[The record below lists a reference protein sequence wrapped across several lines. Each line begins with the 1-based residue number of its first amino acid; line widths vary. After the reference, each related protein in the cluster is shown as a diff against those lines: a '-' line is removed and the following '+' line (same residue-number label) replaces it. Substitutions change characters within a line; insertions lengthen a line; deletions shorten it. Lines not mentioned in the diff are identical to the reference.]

1 MLTKGA
7 IGNLVNRYRAVL
19 TKCNLINTFGSLA
32 VASMLVLGGAGVA
45 MAKDLGEQVSE
56 ATGPATITLQEST
69 TEGSGLSTNNL
80 KGTSKDNQLI
90 IDLNGKTY
98 TQTKPS
104 VGSSGTQSQAAQL
117 RQDNYI
123 TMKNGTL
130 TANGSAEG
138 SNSKFLI
145 NNYSNLT
152 IENVILDGRNLKDT
166 PGVNYVLSNNYG
178 TTTITGGSIIAKD
191 HSFALDVCYSG
202 GAANGNT
209 YDSGLSVTVDGT
221 DITGRIEMTNA
232 KTDKKYADNA
242 KHELT
247 LKNLTMAKND
257 ASKNPSFK
265 NGGAIAIHDGATKAV
280 LTLENVT
287 FANNEATFG
296 GAIWNQ
302 GTVNITGGSFSG
314 NKATSAAGAIYN
326 DNKSTLT
333 LTDVT
338 FEKNSAGA
346 SGGGAINNAQRPDS
360 PNGNG
365 PAKLTINGG
374 SFTENSAVSM
384 GGAIRTEGEVT
395 IDGTIFTGN
404 TSGNGGAIWSGE
416 LGRVGIKNATFTGN
430 TAFSED
436 TKYTKQGGA
445 IVQGKGGSTTVE
457 DSTFTDNRAYGQGGA
472 IYNAGTLT
480 LMGTNTFS
488 GNMHQVGADNEAAN
502 DIYNDGTLIIN
513 GEAIFDGG
521 ISGTGTVTSEKGG
534 TIVVNDEAASFEGK
548 VEDGAKLTAKGS
560 GDLNDQTGGDIEAL
574 NKQLKGL
581 GLEATGMDEGLIS
594 GEVIVDGDKVIKK
607 VNTVLEDTLEQAT
620 AAPLAVNRILMNDV
634 RKRMGDLRD
643 TKEDSGVWMR
653 WDGGKLKGDEGLTN
667 NFNTIQIGADMLT
680 GIKNVRAGVA
690 GSFTHGDVDHNNG
703 DGEMEAY
710 TFAAY
715 GTWMADNGMFADV
728 IARVGFNNTELN
740 IKGGKADLDNEALSL
755 SAEYGWRFDLGQQ
768 FFVEPQAEL
777 TYTHV
782 TGADFTIKTASYDVD
797 SMDSLLGRAGLAAG
811 WKLPN
816 ERGNVYARAS
826 VVHEFL
832 GDAEITGTNKG
843 NSIPYEL
850 DGEDTWLEYGIG
862 ANVKLTDNTYV
873 WADVERTEG
882 ADIEEEW
889 RGTVGIRYSF

>member
-45 MAKDLGEQVSE
+45 SATEADASLWQFIRDTKEGTFTLKKDTQGTGFATYWEFESDSGTKKEEFKDRNLTIDLGGFEYDIYEPLVGSE
-56 ATGPATITLQEST
+56 GTQTN
-69 TEGSGLSTNNL
+69 GSQLL
-80 KGTSKDNQLI
+80 KDNTI
-90 IDLNGKTY
+90 VI
-98 TQTKPS
+98 
-104 VGSSGTQSQAAQL
+104 
-117 RQDNYI
+117 
-123 TMKNGTL
+123 KNGTL
-130 TANGSAEG
+130 TSKKA
-138 SNSKFLI
+138 KFLI
-145 NNYSNLT
+145 QNYSNLT
-152 IENVILDGRNLKDT
+152 LDSVTLDGRGLAEVSS
-166 PGVNYVLSNNYG
+166 GNYVLSNNCG
-178 TTTITGGSIIAKD
+178 DVFIKKSTIIADKGD
-191 HSFALDVCYSG
+191 YAFDAYLYSS
-202 GAANGNT
+202 
-209 YDSGLSVTVDGT
+209 YVDGVSVAVE
-221 DITGRIEMTNA
+221 DSVIEGRIEMAKDTNFTG
-232 KTDKKYADNA
+232 KDDA
-242 KHELT
+242 KHIV
-247 LKNLTMAKND
+247 
-257 ASKNPSFK
+257 SFK
-265 NGGAIAIHDGATKAV
+265 SSTISGCEGSAVTISHGTFTADGS
-280 LTLENVT
+280 T
-287 FANNEATFG
+287 FANNKATFG

-302 GTVNITGGSFSG
+302 GTANITGGLFSG
-314 NKATSAAGAIYN
+314 NKATYAGGAIYN

-346 SGGGAINNAQRPDS
+346 SGGGAINNAQRDDS
-360 PNGNG
+360 PNGDG

-374 SFTENSAVSM
+374 AFTENSAVSM

-395 IDGTIFTGN
+395 IDGTVFTGN
-404 TSGNGGAIWSGE
+404 TSGNGGAIWSGAR
-416 LGRVGIKNATFTGN
+416 GIVSIKNATFTGN
-430 TAFSED
+430 TACSEKAD
-436 TKYTKQGGA
+436 LTKQGGA

-457 DSTFTDNRAYGQGGA
+457 DSTFTDNKAYGQGGA

-488 GNMHQVGADNEAAN
+488 GNMHQVGTDNEAAN
-502 DIYNDGTLIIN
+502 DIHNDGTLIIN

-534 TIVVNDEAASFEGK
+534 TIVVNDEAASFEGT
-548 VEDGAKLTAKGS
+548 VAEDAKLTAKGS

-574 NKQLKGL
+574 NKQLAGL
-581 GLEATGMDEGLIS
+581 TNGEDKPVLTATGMDEGLIS
-594 GEVIVDGDKVIKK
+594 GAVIVDGDKVIKK
-607 VNTVLEDTLEQAT
+607 TSTILKDTLEQAT

-643 TKEDSGVWMR
+643 TKEDAGVWMR